1 MDFPPNRSIM
11 FETFLPL
18 YNVFYV
24 CLVQK
29 ISPTHITPILLK
41 TPPLP
46 SILINFSIAIIV
58 NMAKRGTKSAPDPA
72 DDCGQTLE
80 LPIKRGRKKN
90 DSKASKAVVMAAVT
104 KTASAAIEAKTT
116 TDAVVPAGCSHAEG
130 SWASYTN
137 YSSSKEASCVS
148 SRIYS
153 NYQSASVDTSL
164 M

>member
-1 MDFPPNRSIM
+1 M

-72 DDCGQTLE
+72 DDSGQTLE
-80 LPIKRGRKKN
+80 PPIKRGRNKN
-90 DSKASKAVVMAAVT
+90 DSKASAVVVTVAAS
-104 KTASAAIEAKTT
+104 KTASAAIEAKTR
-116 TDAVVPAGCSHAEG
+116 TDAVVPATGG
-130 SWASYTN
+130 
-137 YSSSKEASCVS
+137 KP
-148 SRIYS
+148 
-153 NYQSASVDTSL
+153 TSTWRKKL
-164 M
+164 PLALDAVA